1 MYLIED
7 KGEVA
12 LYHDEY
18 WVYAEYQDSRI
29 KLNLP
34 WDFNSNGIDHGW
46 RAVSADFLKFPY
58 HSLDYPTEDILLLW
72 ENRQDSWQALTFS
85 TTSGYGTGLVSVVG
99 DYYTIQ
105 ELTDL
110 HNSSGEGWY
119 RAVADQTYF
128 STIGFYS
135 GNRQF
140 SDESRVPFLLEKL
153 FGDIY
158 TGITREEVF
167 TPVVSSNLT
176 DLEAYKYI
184 ASNNDLIS
192 AFGIDIEAAKS
203 HYTSHGKSEGRSLD
217 SFSATDYLAKY
228 SDLSAAFGDDLTL
241 ALKHYIEHGYSEGRT
256 DTSSSSGSGSSSV
269 DSSNLTDFQALN
281 YIASYGDLIKAFG
294 TDPEAAKSHYAN
306 FGKSEGRTLDDFD
319 EWGYLASNNDLISSI
334 GSLAIEA
341 VKHYISS
348 GYSQGKSANSFN
360 AQSYLNNYADLR
372 NAFGNDLELATKH
385 YVEFGFNEGRVF

>member
-1 MYLIED
+1 
-7 KGEVA
+7 
-12 LYHDEY
+12 
-18 WVYAEYQDSRI
+18 YQDSRI

-192 AFGIDIEAAKS
+192 AFGIDI
-203 HYTSHGKSEGRSLD
+203 
-217 SFSATDYLAKY
+217 
-228 SDLSAAFGDDLTL
+228 
-241 ALKHYIEHGYSEGRT
+241 
-256 DTSSSSGSGSSSV
+256 
-269 DSSNLTDFQALN
+269 
-281 YIASYGDLIKAFG
+281 
-294 TDPEAAKSHYAN
+294 
-306 FGKSEGRTLDDFD
+306 
-319 EWGYLASNNDLISSI
+319 
-334 GSLAIEA
+334 
-341 VKHYISS
+341 
-348 GYSQGKSANSFN
+348 
-360 AQSYLNNYADLR
+360 
-372 NAFGNDLELATKH
+372 
-385 YVEFGFNEGRVF
+385 